1 MTLSLPEVSLCS
13 RLQRL
18 LGSIDDLNYEVEEL
32 CLNKT
37 DIKTNE
43 EVEAVCE
50 IVRKL
55 PNLKIINLSKNQ
67 INDEQLVHLFQSLPL
82 TLEVICLSRNR
93 LTSKGIR
100 YILMQSHRFKRLK
113 SLYIYGYWNIKHTN
127 ELDFHSTLKTVDV
140 NFNPSPSIQTL
151 LRTKLIPIEKSVSN
165 YRLKLRK
172 FIWLVA
178 KKKIDEFLLIEL
190 FHKLN

>member
-50 IVRKL
+50 IVR
-55 PNLKIINLSKNQ
+55 
-67 INDEQLVHLFQSLPL
+67 
-82 TLEVICLSRNR
+82 
-93 LTSKGIR
+93 
-100 YILMQSHRFKRLK
+100 
-113 SLYIYGYWNIKHTN
+113 
-127 ELDFHSTLKTVDV
+127 
-140 NFNPSPSIQTL
+140 
-151 LRTKLIPIEKSVSN
+151 
-165 YRLKLRK
+165 
-172 FIWLVA
+172 
-178 KKKIDEFLLIEL
+178 
-190 FHKLN
+190 